1 MDTTTLLA
9 GPINE
14 ARLYFLAER
23 SRHGCRVLIVWVVN
37 EIEIVMNQAWSCEEY
52 RVNEQLSSFPPSP
65 FLSFPSSFFFFFT
78 APLVQLLWRPL
89 ITTASLEFFEINFTR
104 KKKKKEEMSV
114 HFGKEGIFLIL
125 FKRVNNCV

>member
-65 FLSFPSSFFFFFT
+65 FLSFPSSSFFFFFT

-89 ITTASLEFFEINFTR
+89 ITTRCFVRIFWNKFYA
-104 KKKKKEEMSV
+104 KE
-114 HFGKEGIFLIL
+114 KEKRGWNERTLWERRNIFNI
-125 FKRVNNCV
+125 V